1 MFKKVVCQMV
11 GFGALLGCLPLEAA
25 KDGWYVQAG
34 VDYAHAAGSSATRT
48 PNSTSSSPWSG
59 NLGGV
64 DFVGGY
70 KQFFGKKRHWGV
82 RYYGLINLQGGG
94 FSQKMGNKYPT
105 QGPVGNFFY
114 GVGIDALWT
123 FYHNK
128 GSEFGVFV
136 GMAVGGSSWALGA
149 GKANDVC
156 QTRVNGVNC
165 VSTSNFY
172 FQQAIG
178 NPSVVY
184 SPTFVQW
191 MFNFG
196 MRANLG
202 AHNGIEVGFRVP
214 AINDPYYTQTK
225 GDTSTFTYSF
235 RRVIDLYANYVYN
248 F

>member
-1 MFKKVVCQMV
+1 V
-11 GFGALLGCLPLEAA
+11 GLGALVGCLPLEAA

-34 VDYAHAAGSSATRT
+34 VDYAHAAGSRATRT
-48 PNSTSSSPWSG
+48 PNWTSTSPFSA
-59 NLGGV
+59 NMGGV

-82 RYYGLINLQGGG
+82 RYYGLISLQGGG
-94 FSQKMGNKYPT
+94 FSQKTGYRYPT

-123 FYHNK
+123 FFYNK
-128 GSEFGVFV
+128 GVEIGAFM
-136 GMAVGGSSWALGA
+136 GMAVGGASWALGA
-149 GKANDVC
+149 GKANGVC
-156 QTRVNGVNC
+156 QTMVKDGDC
-165 VSTSNFY
+165 VSLNHFYLKDSIGMSN
-172 FQQAIG
+172 I
-178 NPSVVY
+178 NY

-196 MRANLG
+196 VRANFG
-202 AHNGIEVGFRVP
+202 AHNGVEVGFRVP
-214 AINDPYYTQTK
+214 AINTPFYTNSSTSQT
-225 GDTSTFTYSF
+225 DTYSF

>member
-1 MFKKVVCQMV
+1 MFRKMVYQML
-11 GFGALLGCLPLEAA
+11 GLGALFSCLPLEAA

-34 VDYAHAAGSSATRT
+34 VDYAHAAGSWAQRT
-48 PNSTSSSPWSG
+48 PNWTAKSPFSA
-59 NLGGV
+59 NMGGV

-82 RYYGLINLQGGG
+82 RYYGLISLQGGG
-94 FSQKMGNKYPT
+94 FSQKAGYRYPM

-123 FYHNK
+123 FFHNK
-128 GSEFGVFV
+128 GTEIGAFV
-136 GMAVGGSSWALGA
+136 GMAVGASWAVGA

-156 QTRVNGVNC
+156 LTEVGAGGIC
-165 VSTSNFY
+165 VSTNNYYLKQS
-172 FQQAIG
+172 IG
-178 NPSVVY
+178 NPNATY

-196 MRANLG
+196 VRANFG
-202 AHNGIEVGFRVP
+202 AHNGVEVGFRVP
-214 AINDPYYTQTK
+214 AVNTPYYTEAFR
-225 GDTSTFTYSF
+225 GYNETYSF